1 MRRRLLLIG
10 LVLLVI
16 VFGSVWWWYT
26 SRPPDICSTKPPPAA
41 FGALGT
47 GSAAP
52 ETTPTCTYTVIRA
65 YPHDREAFTQGLVYL
80 GNDEL
85 IEGTGLNGRSS
96 LRRVRLETGE
106 VLQRHD
112 LSSEYFGEGVAVLEG
127 RVYQLTWRSGLGF
140 VYDLN
145 TFGLQRTFTYTT
157 EGWGLTHDGRRLIMS
172 DGTDALYFLDPA
184 TLTATGSLRVR
195 DGEAPVTQLNEL
207 EYING
212 WVYANVW
219 QTDRVAKIDPAT
231 GRVAAWLDLSGL
243 LAAEDRAQ
251 PVDVLNGLAY
261 DSANDR
267 LFVTGKL
274 WPKLFEIRL
283 AASP

>member
-1 MRRRLLLIG
+1 MRRRLLFIG
-10 LVLLVI
+10 LVLFVI
-16 VFGSVWWWYT
+16 GSGSAWWWLT
-26 SRPPDICSTKPPPAA
+26 SRPPDICSTQSPPAA
-41 FGALGT
+41 FA
-47 GSAAP
+47 AAP
-52 ETTPTCTYTVIRA
+52 ETTPTCTYTVVRV
-65 YPHDREAFTQGLVYL
+65 YPHDRQAFTQGLVYL
-80 GNDEL
+80 GNGEL

-112 LSSEYFGEGVAVLEG
+112 LSSEYFGEGVAVLG
-127 RVYQLTWRSGLGF
+127 DRVFQLTWRSGVGF
-140 VYDLN
+140 VYDL
-145 TFGLQRTFTYTT
+145 RTFERHGTFSYTT
-157 EGWGLTHDGRRLIMS
+157 EGWGLTHDGQRLIMS

-195 DGEAPVTQLNEL
+195 DGAAPVAQLNEL

-243 LAAEDRAQ
+243 LTDEDRAE

-261 DSANDR
+261 DAATDR

-274 WPKLFEIRL
+274 WPKLFEITLQPAR
-283 AASP
+283 

>member
-1 MRRRLLLIG
+1 LFIGLLLFVIG
-10 LVLLVI
+10 S
-16 VFGSVWWWYT
+16 GSAWWWYT
-26 SRPPDICSTKPPPAA
+26 SQPPDICSLQSPPSA
-41 FGALGT
+41 FGALST
-47 GSAAP
+47 GGAAP
-52 ETTPTCTYTVIRA
+52 ETTPTCTYTVVRA

-80 GNDEL
+80 GDGEL

-106 VLQRHD
+106 VLQHYD
-112 LSSEYFGEGVAVLEG
+112 LSSEYFGEGVAVLGE
-127 RVYQLTWRSGLGF
+127 RVYQLTWRSGVGF
-140 VYDLN
+140 VYGLD
-145 TFGLQRTFTYTT
+145 TFALQRTFNYPT
-157 EGWGLTHDGRRLIMS
+157 EGWGLTHDGQRLIMS

-184 TLTATGSLRVR
+184 TLAATGSLRVR

-207 EYING
+207 EYVNG

-243 LAAEDRAQ
+243 LSAEDRAQ

-261 DSANDR
+261 DAATER